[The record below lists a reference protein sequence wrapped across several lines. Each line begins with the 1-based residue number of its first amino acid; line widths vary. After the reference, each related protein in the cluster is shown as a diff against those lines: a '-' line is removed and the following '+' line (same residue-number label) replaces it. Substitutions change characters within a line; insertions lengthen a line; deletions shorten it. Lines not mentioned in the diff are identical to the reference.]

1 MGYAAVQ
8 NHYGEN
14 YVTQVFSEQDI
25 HDIEATCE
33 VCFDSDWVIGVY
45 DTMED
50 AQQHIDDSLFDQIG
64 Y

>member
-25 HDIEATCE
+25 QDIMQTCE
-33 VCFDSDWVIGVY
+33 ICCDSDWVIGVY
-45 DTMED
+45 DNEEE
-50 AQQHIDDSLFDQIG
+50 AKEHIYDSIL
-64 Y
+64 

>member
-33 VCFDSDWVIGVY
+33 VCLDSDWVIGVY
-45 DTMED
+45 DTMEE
-50 AQQHIDDSLFDQIG
+50 AQQHIDDSLFD
-64 Y
+64 